1 MYLMYLASLGPC
13 PFFLVY
19 SLSFLFFDGKIL
31 CNVVYFPLFLL
42 LPTHFYLPPPVL
54 FSPTSHTPLVPYF
67 PLTQALTAL
76 FFPTSCNQLHEGSRH
91 CNFVDW
97 KWCFSD
103 CKTFMFLPPMSE
115 LYGFQEGTCIQ
126 REQGVLKLEK
136 VFFMMI
142 MIIFLLFIGDT
153 GNSGLTYTEFYP
165 LYTAVYYSEITLL
178 WLPFFVL
185 FFFSGGKDSCYN
197 MMQCVKHGHVIVA
210 LANLKPSNGGRDIFI
225 NVIGCT
231 IAFFW
236 KMGRFSKDNTTSVM
250 EKYVEKTERDF
261 QCLIC
266 HCTILGSS
274 WFRSAH
280 SIVTVIT

>member
-1 MYLMYLASLGPC
+1 MVFFRLQNIYVPSPKIRVVRVPRRYMYPEGARSAEVRKGVFYDDNDNIFVIHRRHRKFWSYLHW
-13 PFFLVY
+13 
-19 SLSFLFFDGKIL
+19 I
-31 CNVVYFPLFLL
+31 
-42 LPTHFYLPPPVL
+42 LPTIYCCIL
-54 FSPTSHTPLVPYF
+54 FWNYSVV
-67 PLTQALTAL
+67 TAL
-76 FFPTSCNQLHEGSRH
+76 FC
-91 CNFVDW
+91 FV
-97 KWCFSD
+97 
-103 CKTFMFLPPMSE
+103 
-115 LYGFQEGTCIQ
+115 
-126 REQGVLKLEK
+126 
-136 VFFMMI
+136 
-142 MIIFLLFIGDT
+142 
-153 GNSGLTYTEFYP
+153 
-165 LYTAVYYSEITLL
+165 
-178 WLPFFVL
+178 
-185 FFFSGGKDSCYN
+185 FFSGGKDSCYN

-250 EKYVEKTERDF
+250 EKYVEKTECDF